1 MTPPSW
7 VWVILGY
14 ALGSIPFGYL
24 LTRFFTGEDIRA
36 TGSGVTGATNV
47 SRRLGLWGGL
57 ATMLL
62 DTGKG
67 ALAVILAHAFTQD
80 SRWTAL
86 AGLAAVL
93 GHCYPVF
100 LGFRGGKAVATALG
114 VFLMSSPPAVAAAAA
129 LFVLVVG
136 VTRYVSLGSLL
147 AAAVFPILYWLFH
160 GPESG
165 VVAASCTAI
174 LIIWRHRDNIR
185 RLLNGTERKFSL
197 RRKA

>member
-1 MTPPSW
+1 MTPPAW
-7 VWVILGY
+7 AWVILGY
-14 ALGSIPFGYL
+14 LLGSIPFGYL
-24 LTRFFTGEDIRA
+24 LTRLFTGEDIRK
-36 TGSGVTGATNV
+36 TGSGVSGATNV
-47 SRRLGLWGGL
+47 SRRLGPWGGL

-62 DTGKG
+62 DAGKG
-67 ALAVILAHAFTQD
+67 ALAVFLAHAFTQD

-114 VFLMSSPPAVAAAAA
+114 VFLVSSPPAVAVAAV
-129 LFVLVVG
+129 LFVLVVW

-147 AAAVFPILYWLFH
+147 AAAVFPVLYWLFH

-165 VVAASCTAI
+165 VVAASCTAM

>member
-1 MTPPSW
+1 MTLPSW

-24 LTRFFTGEDIRA
+24 LTRLFTGEDVRN

-47 SRRLGLWGGL
+47 SRRLGPWGGL

-62 DTGKG
+62 DAGKG
-67 ALAVILAHAFTQD
+67 ALAVVLAQAFAQD

-100 LGFRGGKAVATALG
+100 LDFRGGKAVATALG
-114 VFLMSSPPAVAAAAA
+114 VFLIACPPAVGVAAV
-129 LFVLVVG
+129 LFILVIWT
-136 VTRYVSLGSLL
+136 TRYVSLGSLL

-165 VVAASCTAI
+165 VVASSCTAV

-185 RLLNGTERKFSL
+185 RLMSGTERKFSL